1 MKSFIQRTA
10 SILSLKDR
18 DGPHSG
24 SPGVTST
31 HIPPNTPAVTATD
44 IPHNI
49 LLFRTIAM
57 LLARIPRTEPV
68 ASIDYLENKITD
80 GTDRRVLKISD
91 AFAHIAGGPHD
102 ITAVTTNY
110 TVRSTDL
117 QVLVT
122 APSVPVSLPSA
133 QSHGVWSFLWTK
145 NDQKTDSPPAD
156 SPSANLHPRITSPT
170 GPLNLG
176 QRSAS
181 DYLSALHEKW

>member
-1 MKSFIQRTA
+1 MPLTPLTITNLFRGRT
-10 SILSLKDR
+10 LS
-18 DGPHSG
+18 GEG
-24 SPGVTST
+24 ENSPGVTST
-31 HIPPNTPAVTATD
+31 TSPGITSTHIPR
-44 IPHNI
+44 NI
-49 LLFRTIAM
+49 LVFRTITT
-57 LLARIPRTEPV
+57 LLAQIPRATQLER
-68 ASIDYLENKITD
+68 IDYLEDKIK
-80 GTDRRVLKISD
+80 GRSNRRILKISD

-102 ITAVTTNY
+102 ITAVTTNH
-110 TVRSTDL
+110 TVPSTDL